1 MKDRLNKLLEWAVV
15 ILLCVMLFSV
25 LWGVFTRYFFADQ
38 SSWTD
43 ELARFML
50 IWVSILGAAYISGK
64 NAHITIDLLSASI
77 ALKARLQMEVVTG
90 MIISLFVL
98 VIFLVGGSR
107 YIYISFKL
115 GQTSAALEIPMGY
128 VYLVLPIAGIIIIYF
143 KILGILGSSKALKHI
158 A

>member
-64 NAHITIDLLSASI
+64 NAHIAIDLLSASMS
-77 ALKARLQMEVVTG
+77 LKAKLRMEVLTG
-90 MIISLFVL
+90 MVISLFVL

-128 VYLVLPIAGIIIIYF
+128 VYLVLPISGIIIIYF
-143 KILGILGSSKALKHI
+143 KILGIQRSAKALKLI
-158 A
+158 D

>member
-1 MKDRLNKLLEWAVV
+1 MKDRLNKLLEWVV
-15 ILLCVMLFSV
+15 VVLLSVMLFSV

-64 NAHITIDLLSASI
+64 NAHIAIDLISASMS
-77 ALKARLQMEVVTG
+77 LKARLRMEILTG

-98 VIFLVGGSR
+98 AIFLVGGAR

>member
-1 MKDRLNKLLEWAVV
+1 MKDRLNKLLEWVV
-15 ILLCVMLFSV
+15 VVLLCVMLFSV

-43 ELARFML
+43 ELARFTL

-143 KILGILGSSKALKHI
+143 KILGILRSTKALKLI
-158 A
+158 D